1 MDLEGDLLLHLQTVT
16 GQSQSL
22 LGKILEET
30 RAWYAKDLATWIRD
44 RHRELQRQGL
54 RNREIYPRLQKE
66 ARQILVRPAP
76 LSERQ
81 VRRMIYG

>member
-1 MDLEGDLLLHLQTVT
+1 MELEGDLLLHLQTVT
-16 GQSQSL
+16 GQSRSL

-30 RAWYAKDLATWIRD
+30 RAWYAKDLQTWIRE

-66 ARQILVRPAP
+66 VRQILVRPAP

-81 VRRMIYG
+81 IRRMIYG